1 MKKIITTLAFICLAS
16 IGYGQNQIYVNQITT
31 AGSTTL
37 VQVGSLNKIGVS
49 TGTPS
54 DITGDNILFEMRQMG
69 DNNTTDFSITGANNL
84 KLLSVATGDNNTQ
97 KYYFDG
103 ASNEMNIALNGN
115 SNSVLFN
122 KDVTVD
128 HTSNTDDSKAT
139 MANTDVIL
147 DVTGNSNVLKFGIK
161 DANYNYVNY
170 SITGN
175 SNTVKS
181 TQIGSTG
188 GAAAK
193 DGHEQTVTIQGST
206 NDLTVYQSG
215 VEKQTFQYSLVGS
228 GNTVR
233 VVQTTSGAAPAM
245 TTGGTT
251 GPTGPAAPTTGISPP
266 TP

>member
-1 MKKIITTLAFICLAS
+1 MKKLITTLAFICLAS

-49 TGTPS
+49 SGTPS

-84 KLLSVATGDNNTQ
+84 KLLSVATGNSNTQ
-97 KYYFDG
+97 KYYLNG
-103 ASNEMNIALNGN
+103 ATNNMNIALTGN

-139 MANTDVIL
+139 LANSDVIL
-147 DVTGNSNVLKFGIK
+147 NVTGNSNVMKFGIK
-161 DANYNYVNY
+161 DANYNYINY

-188 GAAAK
+188 GSTAK

-206 NDLTVYQSG
+206 NDLTVYQAG